1 MDLEGIMPGEISQM
15 KTNTVLFHLRVE
27 CKNKQTDK
35 QTKQNRNRHI
45 HTQNKIFVTRKEG
58 FGGWVK

>member
-27 CKNKQTDK
+27 CKNKQTNK
-35 QTKQNRNRHI
+35 
-45 HTQNKIFVTRKEG
+45 QNKIETDSYTHRTKYLLPERKG
-58 FGGWVK
+58 LGDG